1 MSLVRLA
8 PGLLLAAPRLGDPNF
23 VRTVVLLGRHEDDG
37 ALGWVLNGQALSP
50 VGELLNE
57 AEMVPAGITLPAAT
71 GFSRLARVGGPVS
84 SQSGWLV
91 YRRAASFTEVAHEI
105 EVGDLGVSGDAAAFD
120 ALLAGRGPEDFR
132 LLLGYAGWGP
142 GQLDAEV
149 QAGAWLPAPL
159 DAELVL
165 DLEADDL
172 WDAAYRRATG
182 AAPGAFQSHS
192 RGSA

>member
-57 AEMVPAGITLPAAT
+57 AEMVPAGSVLPT
-71 GFSRLARVGGPVS
+71 VPGFARVARVGGPVS

-91 YRRAASFTEVAHEI
+91 YRRAASWSGANEI

-120 ALLAGRGPEDFR
+120 ALLAGQGPADFR

-149 QAGAWLPAPL
+149 QAGAWLPAPV
-159 DAELVL
+159 DAELVF
-165 DLEADDL
+165 DLEPDDL

-182 AAPGAFQSHS
+182 AAPGAFQSHT